1 MTQYQADCERE
12 QKAALVR
19 HFHEQT
25 LIALIQ
31 LAALVTVVYIIG
43 HFVIKFW

>member
-1 MTQYQADCERE
+1 MTQYQADRERE
-12 QKAALVR
+12 QTAAQLR
-19 HFHEQT
+19 RWQEQV